1 MLQIIY
7 KAEERFKTIKLS
19 LDTDQHNRHTTANG
33 NICKILQQYQLH
45 KSFILNS
52 STSTII
58 PIFSSNKLPF
68 KLNIVNAKKTR
79 TKFNNNIC
87 TFKQVQGKGGPYS
100 TAKHRVRELIPVLG
114 SQHAGDVSHKPGS
127 RLPLLSTR
135 PAVTNFAAW

>member
-33 NICKILQQYQLH
+33 NICKILQQHQLH
-45 KSFILNS
+45 KSFILNI

-68 KLNIVNAKKTR
+68 KLNIVNAKK
-79 TKFNNNIC
+79 
-87 TFKQVQGKGGPYS
+87 
-100 TAKHRVRELIPVLG
+100 REQSLIITSAHLNRYKVKVAHT
-114 SQHAGDVSHKPGS
+114 Q
-127 RLPLLSTR
+127 LLSIG
-135 PAVTNFAAW
+135 FGS